1 MAEENKTLEIEEIT
15 YTTNTLPSEE
25 DGNPTAK
32 IEEPAPSSEINEE
45 FIKPKKNLIFKIL
58 IGVIGA
64 LILFIIIGAIL
75 YFTGFFE
82 HKEEAPT
89 QQEPQHVEAVQHV
102 EKVEAK
108 VEPKEESYK
117 FNVKDINSK
126 KLNDQLANLTN
137 KNINIEK
144 KENEKKL
151 LEEEKKKKEEDE
163 LAKQKIELEEKKQEL
178 EKQKALFEET
188 KKQESDVKNEVTPQP
203 EPAKN
208 TNLEEKNP
216 SKEVIN
222 NNPSQD
228 VVTKTTQANS
238 NKNEFL
244 LFINVAKIK
253 GVLYKK
259 YLDKIVAI
267 NPNVKLCRDEKN
279 RIEIYFGPFENS
291 EERTK
296 ILNKLLDKKFNEAYE
311 LEFTKE
317 EFDKRC
323 NY

>member
-25 DGNPTAK
+25 DGTPTAK

-82 HKEEAPT
+82 HKEEAPM

-108 VEPKEESYK
+108 IEPKEEGYK

-208 TNLEEKNP
+208 TKSEEKNP
-216 SKEVIN
+216 SHEI
-222 NNPSQD
+222 
-228 VVTKTTQANS
+228 TTNATPAND

>member
-1 MAEENKTLEIEEIT
+1 MAEENKTPENEEIN
-15 YTTNTLPSEE
+15 YTTNTFPSGE
-25 DGNPTAK
+25 DGIPTAK
-32 IEEPAPSSEINEE
+32 IEEPTPSSELNEE
-45 FIKPKKNLIFKIL
+45 FVKPKKNLIFKIL
-58 IGVIGA
+58 IGVIST

-75 YFTGFFE
+75 YFIGFFE
-82 HKEEAPT
+82 HKEETPT
-89 QQEPQHVEAVQHV
+89 QQVEPQHVEVVQQV
-102 EKVEAK
+102 EKVET
-108 VEPKEESYK
+108 KEEGYK

-126 KLNDQLANLTN
+126 KLNDQLANMTN

-151 LEEEKKKKEEDE
+151 LEEEKKKKEEEE
-163 LAKQKIELEEKKQEL
+163 LAKQRIELEEKKQEL
-178 EKQKALFEET
+178 EKQKVLLEET
-188 KKQESDVKNEVTPQP
+188 KKQESVVKNEVTPQP

-222 NNPSQD
+222 NNSSQE
-228 VVTKTTQANS
+228 VVTNTTQPND

-279 RIEIYFGPFENS
+279 RIEIYFGPCENS

>member
-1 MAEENKTLEIEEIT
+1 MAEENKTPENEEIN
-15 YTTNTLPSEE
+15 YTTNTFPSGE
-25 DGNPTAK
+25 DSAPTAK
-32 IEEPAPSSEINEE
+32 IEDPAPSSEINEE

-58 IGVIGA
+58 IGVVSA

-75 YFTGFFE
+75 YFIGFFE
-82 HKEEAPT
+82 HKEEAPS
-89 QQEPQHVEAVQHV
+89 QQVEPPHIETVQHV
-102 EKVEAK
+102 EKVET
-108 VEPKEESYK
+108 KEDSYK
-117 FNVKDINSK
+117 FNIKDINSK

-151 LEEEKKKKEEDE
+151 LEEEKKKKEEEE
-163 LAKQKIELEEKKQEL
+163 LAKQKIELEEKRLEL
-178 EKQKALFEET
+178 EKQKALLEEI
-188 KKQESDVKNEVTPQP
+188 KKQESTVKNEVTPQP
-203 EPAKN
+203 EAAKN
-208 TNLEEKNP
+208 TNLEEKNQ
-216 SKEVIN
+216 SKEVLN
-222 NNPSQD
+222 NNPSQE
-228 VVTKTTQANS
+228 VVTKPTQPND

-291 EERTK
+291 EERAK

>member
-1 MAEENKTLEIEEIT
+1 MK
-15 YTTNTLPSEE
+15 
-25 DGNPTAK
+25 
-32 IEEPAPSSEINEE
+32 
-45 FIKPKKNLIFKIL
+45 
-58 IGVIGA
+58 
-64 LILFIIIGAIL
+64 
-75 YFTGFFE
+75 
-82 HKEEAPT
+82 
-89 QQEPQHVEAVQHV
+89 
-102 EKVEAK
+102 
-108 VEPKEESYK
+108 
-117 FNVKDINSK
+117 
-126 KLNDQLANLTN
+126 
-137 KNINIEK
+137 K

-151 LEEEKKKKEEDE
+151 LEEEKKKKEEEE
-163 LAKQKIELEEKKQEL
+163 LAKQRIELEEKKQEL
-178 EKQKALFEET
+178 EKQKALLEET
-188 KKQESDVKNEVTPQP
+188 KKQESVVKNEVTPQP

-222 NNPSQD
+222 NNSSQE
-228 VVTKTTQANS
+228 VVTNTTQPND

>member
-25 DGNPTAK
+25 DGTPTAK

-82 HKEEAPT
+82 HKEEAPM

-108 VEPKEESYK
+108 IEPKEEGYK

-188 KKQESDVKNEVTPQP
+188 KKQESDVKNEVAPQP
-203 EPAKN
+203 ESAKN
-208 TNLEEKNP
+208 TKSEEKNP
-216 SKEVIN
+216 SHEI
-222 NNPSQD
+222 
-228 VVTKTTQANS
+228 TTNATPAND

>member
-1 MAEENKTLEIEEIT
+1 MAEENKTPENEEIN
-15 YTTNTLPSEE
+15 YTTNTFPSEE
-25 DGNPTAK
+25 DNVPTAK
-32 IEEPAPSSEINEE
+32 SDELAPSNEINEE
-45 FIKPKKNLIFKIL
+45 FIKPKKSLVFKIL
-58 IGVIGA
+58 IGVISV

-75 YFTGFFE
+75 YFIGFFE
-82 HKEEAPT
+82 HKEETPA
-89 QQEPQHVEAVQHV
+89 QQVDPQHVEAVQHV
-102 EKVEAK
+102 EKTEM
-108 VEPKEESYK
+108 KEESYK

-151 LEEEKKKKEEDE
+151 QEEEKKKQEDE

-178 EKQKALFEET
+178 EKQKTLLEET
-188 KKQESDVKNEVTPQP
+188 KRQESIAKNEISPQP

-208 TNLEEKNP
+208 TNLEEK
-216 SKEVIN
+216 S
-222 NNPSQD
+222 PSQEI
-228 VVTKTTQANS
+228 VTKTNQANS